1 MTRDAAPA
9 QHVIVVLHVREASCA
24 CGAQFVVSSTV
35 ADGLS
40 PASCQDKLLDMFQ
53 DHRDEASRDARKATK
68 KRRSSP

>member
-1 MTRDAAPA
+1 MTRDAVPV
-9 QHVIVVLHVREASCA
+9 QHVIVVLHVTEASCA
-24 CGAQFVVSSTV
+24 CGAHFVVSSTV

-53 DHRDEASRDARKATK
+53 EHREDVSKVASKKTK